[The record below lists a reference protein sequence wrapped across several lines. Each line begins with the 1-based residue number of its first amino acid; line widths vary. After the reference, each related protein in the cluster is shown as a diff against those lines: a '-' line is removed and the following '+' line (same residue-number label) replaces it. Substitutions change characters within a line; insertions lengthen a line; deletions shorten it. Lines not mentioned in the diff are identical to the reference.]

1 MTTPTGWDL
10 VAQQR
15 ITFAD
20 MIEGLEDH
28 KTDSTL
34 CGHWTVHQ
42 VAAHLLTFT
51 NMSLPQFMGNLL
63 KNRFDYDTMADR
75 IATRFAAE
83 KSLAEIAAD
92 LRANAAKQSAL
103 PGFPAELT
111 LSDITIHRQDIRRPL
126 GLGVDLDEGVAQQVL
141 EFMTTHKQ
149 AKNLFDPK
157 RLTGLQLTAT
167 DLDWNY
173 GSGAAVEG
181 TGEAI
186 ILALTGRRVEADL
199 TGDGVSAL
207 LP

>member
-1 MTTPTGWDL
+1 
-10 VAQQR
+10 
-15 ITFAD
+15 
-20 MIEGLEDH
+20 
-28 KTDSTL
+28 
-34 CGHWTVHQ
+34 
-42 VAAHLLTFT
+42 
-51 NMSLPQFMGNLL
+51 
-63 KNRFDYDTMADR
+63 
-75 IATRFAAE
+75 
-83 KSLAEIAAD
+83 
-92 LRANAAKQSAL
+92 L